1 MRGHLVQHGW
11 GTELGYPAIQL
22 DPDGV
27 RVVGQVLTSEALDEH
42 WARLDQFEDDGYERV
57 PTRARLRGGRE
68 VMAYVYVAR
77 QDTPN

>member
-42 WARLDQFEDDGYERV
+42 WARLDQFEATVTNVSQRV
-57 PTRARLRGGRE
+57 RACEAVGR
-68 VMAYVYVAR
+68 
-77 QDTPN
+77 